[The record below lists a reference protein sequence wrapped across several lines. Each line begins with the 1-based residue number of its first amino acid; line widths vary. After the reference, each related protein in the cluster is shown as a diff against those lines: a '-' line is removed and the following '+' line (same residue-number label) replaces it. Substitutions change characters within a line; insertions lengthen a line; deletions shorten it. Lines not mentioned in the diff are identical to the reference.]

1 MASFA
6 NISYRNIHQASR
18 AGTNIASHTFRKF
31 ALSNLF
37 DNLRRATFTSQ
48 SISNRHMA
56 TETSQSLFD
65 QKDTK
70 TSDRKTKKH
79 LIPAMKFYMEK
90 KKKHDAFIAKERS
103 EFELGKK
110 HLANMMGMDYETM
123 TQEDIDKAIEYLF
136 PSGLYDPDARPK
148 MKPPEEIFPRQR
160 DAEFNEEGRPFH
172 PFFYTTFPT
181 FGQTMYEVVDHIEN
195 LTFFSDRMSKQNK
208 SPDPTLVISD
218 ASLSTTRW
226 MTKDELSTL
235 FFEQITERQVNE
247 LTEALERLLENEF
260 SYKAKD
266 FIFKFRKPIGAIQ
279 AVEDPLEPQFDETG
293 RSYVEYLGLRMSAVA
308 KVRVTKPGTGVFKIT
323 HIDYPEHES
332 DIRYFYSMKDRHV
345 VMYPLQFCK
354 LLGLVDVT
362 CIVDSG
368 GSSGQ
373 AGAIRYALSM
383 CLRSFVEEETS
394 IEMKVA
400 GLLTQDVRVHE
411 RKKFGQ
417 PGAREKFTWK
427 KR

>member
-1 MASFA
+1 MGLINS
-6 NISYRNIHQASR
+6 
-18 AGTNIASHTFRKF
+18 K
-31 ALSNLF
+31 NLF
-37 DNLRRATFTSQ
+37 NKLK
-48 SISNRHMA
+48 
-56 TETSQSLFD
+56 SLFSFCH
-65 QKDTK
+65 QVEINPNL
-70 TSDRKTKKH
+70 
-79 LIPAMKFYMEK
+79 LI
-90 KKKHDAFIAKERS
+90 I
-103 EFELGKK
+103 
-110 HLANMMGMDYETM
+110 
-123 TQEDIDKAIEYLF
+123 
-136 PSGLYDPDARPK
+136 GLK
-148 MKPPEEIFPRQR
+148 
-160 DAEFNEEGRPFH
+160 
-172 PFFYTTFPT
+172 
-181 FGQTMYEVVDHIEN
+181 
-195 LTFFSDRMSKQNK
+195 
-208 SPDPTLVISD
+208 
-218 ASLSTTRW
+218 
-226 MTKDELSTL
+226 
-235 FFEQITERQVNE
+235 
-247 LTEALERLLENEF
+247 
-260 SYKAKD
+260 
-266 FIFKFRKPIGAIQ
+266 
-279 AVEDPLEPQFDETG
+279 
-293 RSYVEYLGLRMSAVA
+293 MSAVA

-411 RKKFGQ
+411 RKKPGQ